1 MTKHFSDVMKG
12 DEVFKNCVY
21 FFRVLR
27 KRAINDRQM
36 TSLHMQEGTKQNMN
50 KLFAV
55 IAKKQDSSIPPAQ
68 THRPA
73 SEFENPKKYRNLKRQ
88 VFHMFARKL
97 LKNIKKMEAPVAGQ
111 ASQDELAIRREY
123 VCSILKAF
131 TESFQAFSRQP
142 GCASE
147 LKKFIAE
154 EKEILFQVMCRAGEL
169 QDIAVRIMAQL
180 FFSLFLQQVLDL
192 GVPFREDLE
201 VLYVKLL
208 LKPLELL
215 DDKLTKGAQN

>member
-1 MTKHFSDVMKG
+1 LDF
-12 DEVFKNCVY
+12 
-21 FFRVLR
+21 
-27 KRAINDRQM
+27 
-36 TSLHMQEGTKQNMN
+36 
-50 KLFAV
+50 
-55 IAKKQDSSIPPAQ
+55 QDDL
-68 THRPA
+68 T
-73 SEFENPKKYRNLKRQ
+73 
-88 VFHMFARKL
+88 
-97 LKNIKKMEAPVAGQ
+97 
-111 ASQDELAIRREY
+111 IRREY